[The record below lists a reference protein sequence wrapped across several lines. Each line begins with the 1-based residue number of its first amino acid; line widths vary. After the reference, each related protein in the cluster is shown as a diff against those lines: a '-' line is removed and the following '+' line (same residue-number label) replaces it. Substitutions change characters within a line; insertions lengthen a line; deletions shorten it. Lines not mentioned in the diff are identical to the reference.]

1 MSPVDWTI
9 QDWTMKDMIFAM
21 AWQRQAGMQ
30 NLFNMTSKF
39 GSGFC
44 CAWCQGSEPSDCL
57 GPIAPYSAHGN
68 NSSSSRKCIAG
79 NKGIDINWIVCIILV
94 RFC

>member
-1 MSPVDWTI
+1 
-9 QDWTMKDMIFAM
+9 
-21 AWQRQAGMQ
+21 MQ

-79 NKGIDINWIVCIILV
+79 NKGIEINRILKNFSKMLLGFHEDIGRMLLGNLGP
-94 RFC
+94 RRS